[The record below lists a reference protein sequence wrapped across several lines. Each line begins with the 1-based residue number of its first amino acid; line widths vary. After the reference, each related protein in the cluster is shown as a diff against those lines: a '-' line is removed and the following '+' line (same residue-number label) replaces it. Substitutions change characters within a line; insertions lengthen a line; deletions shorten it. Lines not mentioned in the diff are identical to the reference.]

1 VADPVNQGSSH
12 GMRASAPLLL
22 LVTGCFAAQR
32 PPPPPP
38 PEPRF
43 SLAAERQRDPEMC
56 RRMAEWDCLGLDCPD
71 CPSVAQS
78 ARTRDVLEV
87 LGTLGALGLA
97 GAARPDTTP
106 AARPSSTPF
115 ADALHSG
122 SEPITP
128 SFGGLS
134 LRAESAVE
142 SCRIVCRRCA
152 TARDS
157 CARAA
162 SN

>member
-1 VADPVNQGSSH
+1 
-12 GMRASAPLLL
+12 MRACAPLLL
-22 LVTGCFAAQR
+22 LVTGCFTAPR

-43 SLAAERQRDPEMC
+43 ALAAERQRDPEMC

-97 GAARPDTTP
+97 GSLHAETAPARP
-106 AARPSSTPF
+106 AASTPF

-128 SFGGLS
+128 GFGGIS

-152 TARDS
+152 AAKAS
-157 CARAA
+157 CER
-162 SN
+162 SSTPQGE